1 MATPATVSANI
12 VSDNNPSHKAA
23 AVIRRILIPLAGI
36 VLVPMA
42 WLAILGTDIWI
53 YGTTDRAVKSD
64 CAIVLGAAA
73 YGAQPSPVFEERI
86 RHAIDLY
93 RTGLVAKIIFT
104 GGYGTGADHAESE
117 VAAAYAA
124 RAGLP
129 PADMFVELRSRTTQ
143 QNLAEAKLLMEAHD
157 WKTAILVSDPLHMRR
172 AAWMAADLGIS
183 AVSSP
188 TPTSRYRS
196 CRTKLQFLR
205 HELYYWHH
213 YLFTGG

>member
-1 MATPATVSANI
+1 MTSNVRSPKGSA
-12 VSDNNPSHKAA
+12 A
-23 AVIRRILIPLAGI
+23 RRLSLFWLGAL
-36 VLVPMA
+36 VLLPFA
-42 WLAILGTDIWI
+42 WLAALGTAIWI
-53 YGTTDRAVKSD
+53 YGAADRAVKSD

-117 VAAAYAA
+117 VGAAYAM
-124 RAGLP
+124 REGV
-129 PADMFVELRSRTTQ
+129 PAADVFVELRSRTTQ
-143 QNLAEAKLLMEAHD
+143 QNLAEAQILMAAHGL
-157 WKTAILVSDPLHMRR
+157 KTAILVSDPLHLRR
-172 AAWMAADLGIS
+172 AAWMATDLGIS
-183 AVSSP
+183 AVASP

-196 CRTKLQFLR
+196 LKTKFGFLR